1 VTASTEGKTCK
12 GPRPDRDS
20 TSRRST
26 TTRSTAIIDFD
37 AFLKEERASREPVK
51 PVLITIGGKQYPL
64 PQDLPAVIALDIIKL
79 KRSADGK
86 DATASPEALS
96 AIGEAFFGAEV
107 FRQILTENRLGIQDL
122 GNLITESFRAY
133 SEIAATP
140 DPVPNP
146 VAPEEKT
153 SI

>member
-1 VTASTEGKTCK
+1 M
-12 GPRPDRDS
+12 
-20 TSRRST
+20 
-26 TTRSTAIIDFD
+26 IDFD
-37 AFLKEERASREPVK
+37 AFLKEEQASREPVK

-86 DATASPEALS
+86 DAMASPDALNS
-96 AIGEAFFGAEV
+96 IGEAFFGAAV
-107 FRQILTENRLGIQDL
+107 FRQILIDNRLGIKDL
-122 GNLITESFRAY
+122 GNLITKSFEAY
-133 SEIAATP
+133 SEITSTP

-146 VAPEEKT
+146 EAPEETT